1 MENNKICD
9 GSDTTKDN
17 NAEIDLITSGACIDM
32 LPEPKGTRPCSPSE
46 SDISTYAL
54 PPPAY
59 HVSWNVLPAA
69 PAPTETS
76 VPVEMTSAQ
85 SIMPTISPVA
95 IMVPAPAV
103 IANTLAVVQNSTLG
117 APAPSASARAR
128 GHGETFDFENLG
140 PRSRR
145 QSALIDNPVV
155 RGARRAGEVSVRY
168 SYELAKR
175 TSLST
180 RVCILCALNFL
191 VCMIILGVG
200 MSRH

>member
-1 MENNKICD
+1 MENNKICG

-17 NAEIDLITSGACIDM
+17 NAEIDFITSGARIDM
-32 LPEPKGTRPCSPSE
+32 QPEPMGTRPCSPSE

-85 SIMPTISPVA
+85 SIMPATSSVA
-95 IMVPAPAV
+95 IMVPTPAV

-117 APAPSASARAR
+117 APAPSAR
-128 GHGETFDFENLG
+128 GHGETFGFESLG

-168 SYELAKR
+168 SYEVAKS

-180 RVCILCALNFL
+180 RVCILCASNFL
-191 VCMIILGVG
+191 VCLIILGVG